1 MAGNTFG
8 RIFTVTSFGESHG
21 PAIGCVVDGCPPGL
35 ALSAEDI
42 QKDLDRRKPGTSRHV
57 TQRQESDTV
66 EILSGVFEGQ
76 TTGTPIALL
85 IRNEDQRSRDYGN
98 LVDTFRPGHADY
110 TYWQK
115 YGIRDYRGGGRASAR
130 ETAVR
135 VAAAAIAR
143 KWLSERYGIVIR
155 GYLSQLGPH
164 ELPFKS
170 WNVVNENPF
179 FSADPNVVPKLESFM
194 DELRKAGDSV
204 GAKVTTIAEH
214 VPVGW
219 GAPVYAKLDS
229 DLASAMMS
237 INAVKAVEIGS
248 GFASVTQRG
257 SEHGDELTPDGFVTN
272 HAGGILGGISTGQD
286 IVVTIGIK
294 PTSSI
299 RIPRKS
305 IDKQGNP
312 VMVET
317 NGRHDPCVGIRA
329 TPIAEAM
336 LALVLMDHALLH
348 RAQNADVMTA
358 TPKIAGS
365 IKLAT
370 SQGKIQSAPKINPDP
385 AEA

>member
-21 PAIGCVVDGCPPGL
+21 SAIGCVVDGCPPGL
-35 ALSAEDI
+35 ALSVEDI

-66 EILSGVFEGQ
+66 EILSGVFEGK

-115 YGIRDYRGGGRASAR
+115 YGIRDHRGGGRASAR

-143 KWLSERYGIVIR
+143 KWLSEKYGVVIR

-164 ELPFKS
+164 ELPLKN
-170 WNVVNENPF
+170 WDTVGTNPF
-179 FSADPNVVPKLESFM
+179 FSADPDMVPKLEAFM

-204 GAKVTTIAEH
+204 GARITTVAEH

-219 GAPVYAKLDS
+219 GAPVYAKLDA
-229 DLASAMMS
+229 DLAGAMMS

-248 GFASVTQRG
+248 GFGSVTQRG
-257 SEHGDELTPDGFVTN
+257 SEHGDELTPEGFLSN

-286 IVVTIGIK
+286 IVLTIGIK

-299 RIPRKS
+299 RVPRKS
-305 IDKQGNP
+305 IDKQGKP

-336 LALVLMDHALLH
+336 MALVLMDHALLH
-348 RAQNADVMTA
+348 RAQNGDVTTK
-358 TPKIAGS
+358 TPKISGLVKRILS
-365 IKLAT
+365 GESKKPTSKL
-370 SQGKIQSAPKINPDP
+370 NPDP

>member
-1 MAGNTFG
+1 M
-8 RIFTVTSFGESHG
+8 
-21 PAIGCVVDGCPPGL
+21 
-35 ALSAEDI
+35 
-42 QKDLDRRKPGTSRHV
+42 
-57 TQRQESDTV
+57 
-66 EILSGVFEGQ
+66 
-76 TTGTPIALL
+76 
-85 IRNEDQRSRDYGN
+85 
-98 LVDTFRPGHADY
+98 
-110 TYWQK
+110 
-115 YGIRDYRGGGRASAR
+115 
-130 ETAVR
+130 R

-143 KWLSERYGIVIR
+143 KWLSERYDIVIR

-170 WNVVNENPF
+170 WNVVSENPF
-179 FSADPNVVPKLESFM
+179 FSADPDVVPKLESFM

-204 GAKVTTIAEH
+204 GARITTVAEH

-299 RIPRKS
+299 RIPRRS
-305 IDKQGNP
+305 IDRRGNP
-312 VMVET
+312 IMVET

-336 LALVLMDHALLH
+336 MALVLMDHALLH
-348 RAQNADVMTA
+348 RAQNADVTTA
-358 TPKIAGS
+358 TPKIAGV
-365 IKLAT
+365 IKQAT
-370 SQGKIQSAPKINPDP
+370 SQGKIQSASKINPNP